1 MFDERD
7 IDREATFAVRNHIKR
22 HTAGI
27 WQQMPYSPAVG
38 SAVLIEIADRLFL
51 ATAAHNFSDIPRGG
65 KYTIFPATGSSDTP
79 LVEIR
84 HNLVEYGR
92 EGTLDLAWLE
102 IEPESAARSH
112 IAGLPLSSL
121 EPYHQLDSVRFWYN
135 VIGFP
140 WEGRS
145 VQRSAVEDRYLIP
158 LMVYTT
164 SAAQAS
170 QPDSDELLLDY
181 PEKGPNTQHEG
192 HLPHP
197 GGLSGGPI
205 WAVPILTPNDNQL
218 WSLDKFHLAGIVTH
232 YLPTSQRL
240 LGIPMHHWLK
250 LVVTDNPELSQHIEP
265 VLKQDVAR

>member
-65 KYTIFPATGSSDTP
+65 NYTIFPATGSSDTP

-84 HNLVEYGR
+84 HNFVEYGR

-102 IEPESAARSH
+102 IEPQSAARSN
-112 IAGLPLSSL
+112 IAGLPLRSL

-140 WEGRS
+140 WERRS

-158 LMVYTT
+158 LMLYTT
-164 SAAQAS
+164 SPAQGLR
-170 QPDSDELLLDY
+170 PDSDELLLDY
-181 PEKGPNTQHEG
+181 PEKGLNAQDER

-205 WAVPILTPNDNQL
+205 WSVPILAANDTQL
-218 WSLDKFHLAGIVTH
+218 WTLDRFRLVGIVTH
-232 YLPTSQRL
+232 YLRTSQRL
-240 LGIPMHHWLK
+240 LGVPMRNWLRL
-250 LVVTDNPELSQHIEP
+250 LVDDNPELSPQIAP
-265 VLKQDVAR
+265 LLKQDAAG